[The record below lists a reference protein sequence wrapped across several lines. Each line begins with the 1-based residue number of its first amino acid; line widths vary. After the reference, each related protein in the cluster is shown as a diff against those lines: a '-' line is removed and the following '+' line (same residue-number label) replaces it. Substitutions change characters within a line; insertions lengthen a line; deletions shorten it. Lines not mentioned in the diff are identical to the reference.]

1 MSAWLTKPV
10 PRQCNKLSAAAC
22 AACFAGPDSGACLS
36 CMTDKRAT
44 SYVVDVALIADGTP
58 ADSTG
63 SRTLDQC
70 ATCSKLGSKAAQ
82 QQ

>member
-1 MSAWLTKPV
+1 
-10 PRQCNKLSAAAC
+10 
-22 AACFAGPDSGACLS
+22 
-36 CMTDKRAT
+36 MTDKRAT